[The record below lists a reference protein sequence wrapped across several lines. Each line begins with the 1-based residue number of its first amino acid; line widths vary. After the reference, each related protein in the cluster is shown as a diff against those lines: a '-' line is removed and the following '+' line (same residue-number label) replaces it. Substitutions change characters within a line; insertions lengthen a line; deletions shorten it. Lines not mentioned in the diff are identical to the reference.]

1 MRTTVDLD
9 PFLLGRLRDE
19 AHRRG
24 VAFKTLLN
32 AVVRRGLERPPAAR
46 PKAYHCPTFSMGA
59 PLRPL
64 DKALALADALEDDE
78 VARELALR
86 K

>member
-1 MRTTVDLD
+1 MRTTIDLD
-9 PFLLGRLRDE
+9 PYLLERLRDE

-24 VAFKTLLN
+24 VPFKELLN
-32 AVVRRGLERPPAAR
+32 GVVRRGLEERPVGRTKPYR
-46 PKAYHCPTFSMGA
+46 CPEFSMGA

-64 DKALALADALEDDE
+64 DKALAIADALDEDE
-78 VARELALR
+78 VARELMLR

>member
-9 PFLLGRLRDE
+9 PYLLDRLRDE

-24 VAFKTLLN
+24 VAFKEFLN
-32 AVVRRGLERPPAAR
+32 AVIRRGLERPPAGR
-46 PKAYHCPTFSMGA
+46 PKPYHSPAHSMGA

-64 DKALALADALEDDE
+64 DKALALADALEDSE
-78 VARELALR
+78 IARELALR

>member
-9 PFLLGRLRDE
+9 PYLLDRLRDE

-24 VAFKTLLN
+24 VTFKDVLN
-32 AVVRRGLERPPAAR
+32 AVVRRGLERPPAVR
-46 PKAYHCPTFSMGA
+46 PKPYRCPSFSLGA
-59 PLRPL
+59 PFRSL
-64 DKALALADALEDDE
+64 DKALAVADALEDTE
-78 VARELALR
+78 IARELSLR